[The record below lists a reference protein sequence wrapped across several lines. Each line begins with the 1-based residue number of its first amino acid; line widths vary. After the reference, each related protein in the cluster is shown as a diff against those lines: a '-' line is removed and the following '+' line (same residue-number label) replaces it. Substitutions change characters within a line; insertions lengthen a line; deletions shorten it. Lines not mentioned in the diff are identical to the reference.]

1 MRKAMRQAS
10 WLAAALLL
18 AACATITKGTTQA
31 VAVSTPGV
39 PGATCMLSSPTIG
52 TQTVVTPAT
61 ITLQKGGSNI
71 AVRCTK
77 DCYLD
82 GVGTI
87 PSMLEGMAAGNVLLG
102 GVVGIGVDAASGA
115 MNNYAPDI
123 QVAMTPDPA
132 CRAPAPPP
140 RRR

>member
-1 MRKAMRQAS
+1 
-10 WLAAALLL
+10 
-18 AACATITKGTTQA
+18 
-31 VAVSTPGV
+31 
-39 PGATCMLSSPTIG
+39 
-52 TQTVVTPAT
+52 VVTPAT

-87 PSMLEGMAAGNVLLG
+87 PSVLEGMAAGNVIMG
-102 GVVGIGVDAASGA
+102 GVVGLGVDAASGA